1 MFTLAKLPYAYN
13 SLEPYIDEQTM
24 ITHHDK
30 HHQGYV
36 DNLNKAIAGYQDLQD
51 KTVEQ
56 LLSDLDKLPVEIR
69 TLVKNHGGGHANH
82 SLFWSILTKNQGVP
96 DNQVTKAI
104 ISDFGS
110 FDKFKDVFSTTAA
123 SVFGSGW
130 AWLV

>member
-56 LLSDLDKLPVEIR
+56 LLSDLDKLR
-69 TLVKNHGGGHANH
+69 LRLG
-82 SLFWSILTKNQGVP
+82 LWSKTMAAAMPTIVC
-96 DNQVTKAI
+96 
-104 ISDFGS
+104 FGA
-110 FDKFKDVFSTTAA
+110 F
-123 SVFGSGW
+123 
-130 AWLV
+130 